1 MDDAYIQKMSQVSTA
16 SHRDA
21 TLAIPTRCANGFM
34 KKIDD
39 RALGL
44 ESAVIGDSAF
54 GHVGAGGSIG
64 FADPDKRMSF
74 GYVMN
79 KVGPGLLLNPRGQT
93 LVDAA
98 YAALAE

>member
-1 MDDAYIQKMSQVSTA
+1 MSQISMA
-16 SHRDA
+16 SHSDA
-21 TLAIPTRCANGFM
+21 TLMIPTRFALGFM
-34 KKIDD
+34 KRMDN

-44 ESAVIGDSAF
+44 EGALIGTNAF

-64 FADPDKRMSF
+64 FADPDRNMSF

-79 KVGPGLLLNPRGQT
+79 KAGPGLLLNPRGQS

-98 YAALAE
+98 YTCV